1 MHYVHPGTSAKAPG
15 DKPHTD
21 GNLKL
26 ATEREQTLLRS
37 VAVGAAYGMAID
49 PKFKPSAISL
59 ALGNDHHLKERTC
72 LLARLDTPV
81 RYSRHAVPMQQH
93 DIHPHRRYITHAN
106 I

>member
-1 MHYVHPGTSAKAPG
+1 
-15 DKPHTD
+15 
-21 GNLKL
+21 
-26 ATEREQTLLRS
+26 
-37 VAVGAAYGMAID
+37 MAID
-49 PKFKPSAISL
+49 LKVKPSAISL

-81 RYSRHAVPMQQH
+81 RYGRHAVPMQQH